1 MSQKIVQN
9 DYFAGLHGLKNF
21 NDAQLFMPFL
31 QSNRAKLCAA
41 AIEDG
46 ACNLW
51 ETRSRRHVAW
61 VRGTRADR
69 AGSSHL
75 YRPVSLAF
83 AVNTP
88 ADGTFIRYPRLS
100 KRSDPK
106 KFLAHLHLML
116 SPPKVVTVLTP
127 ARKTGGLL
135 GGGAPPVPAAFVSA
149 NDRCLISGFVS
160 GLYLWASLSS

>member
-51 ETRSRRHVAW
+51 ET
-61 VRGTRADR
+61 
-69 AGSSHL
+69 
-75 YRPVSLAF
+75 
-83 AVNTP
+83 
-88 ADGTFIRYPRLS
+88 
-100 KRSDPK
+100 
-106 KFLAHLHLML
+106 
-116 SPPKVVTVLTP
+116 TVP
-127 ARKTGGLL
+127 
-135 GGGAPPVPAAFVSA
+135 
-149 NDRCLISGFVS
+149 
-160 GLYLWASLSS
+160 